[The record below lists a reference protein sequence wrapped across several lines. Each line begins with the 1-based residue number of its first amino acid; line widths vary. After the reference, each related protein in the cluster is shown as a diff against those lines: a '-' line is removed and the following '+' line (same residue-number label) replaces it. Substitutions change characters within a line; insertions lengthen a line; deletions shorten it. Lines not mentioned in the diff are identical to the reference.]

1 MKKIILSM
9 LSILLILTALTGCGS
24 SSKEVLYIFNWGD
37 FIDFD
42 LIRDFEKEYG
52 IKVIYDEYDTNESM
66 YARLKAG
73 GKYDLIFPSDYM
85 VAKLIS
91 ENMLEEIDFSNIPNY
106 KYIMDNFK
114 NMNFDPEGKYSVP
127 YVWGTLGILY
137 NTEKVSGIVDSWSVV
152 FDPANRNEVFMI
164 DSMRDSLAVALNYL
178 GYSINSK
185 NEGELEKAK
194 ELLIKQRAEVNPVY
208 VNDEGK
214 DMIMEGQATFFVTWS
229 GEAMQVISEDSRFN
243 YIVPKEGS
251 NLFIDNMAI
260 PKGARNKENAEKFI
274 NYMLRTDVAKANIE
288 YIGYST
294 PHKGA
299 WEELDAETKNN
310 PILYP
315 DDTVT
320 EKAEIFIDLGS
331 FLDVYSRVW
340 REVKNQ

>member
-1 MKKIILSM
+1 MKKIM
-9 LSILLILTALTGCGS
+9 LSILAIILVFSALTGCSS

-37 FIDFD
+37 FIDMD
-42 LIRDFEKEYG
+42 LVRDFEKEYG

-85 VAKLIS
+85 IAKLIS
-91 ENMLEEIDFSNIPNY
+91 EDMLEEIDFNNIPNY

-114 NMNFDPEGKYSVP
+114 NMNFDPENKYSVP

-137 NTEKVSGIVDSWSVV
+137 NTEKVQGNVDSWSVV
-152 FDPANRNEVFMI
+152 FDPANKNQVFMI
-164 DSMRDSLAVALNYL
+164 DSMRDTLAVALNYL

-185 NEGELEKAK
+185 NEQELEEAK
-194 ELLIKQRAEVNPVY
+194 RLLIKQRSEVNPVY

-214 DMIMEGQATFFVTWS
+214 DMIMEGQAVFFVTWS
-229 GEAMQVISEDSRFN
+229 GEAMQVISEDPRFH

-274 NYMLRTDVAKANIE
+274 NYMLRPDVAKANIE

-294 PHKGA
+294 PHKAA
-299 WEELDAETKNN
+299 WEGLDTETKNN
-310 PILYP
+310 PILYLS
-315 DDTVT
+315 DEVIK
-320 EKAEIFIDLGS
+320 KAEIFIDLGP

-340 REVKNQ
+340 REIKNQ